1 MPSSQRVYVG
11 NIGSDIRE
19 RDLEKFFKGFGKIGD
34 IAVKNGYG
42 FVDFDAV
49 GMEEANKLFVPLACF
64 KVSPSEFV
72 GHPKLDEVVFT
83 VSFGI
88 LLLAHGSIPKSYCPG
103 SLAFFELFCDE
114 LLCPNI
120 SRVKMKQNNGKFHR
134 QCFLTHIC
142 P

>member
-1 MPSSQRVYVG
+1 
-11 NIGSDIRE
+11 
-19 RDLEKFFKGFGKIGD
+19 
-34 IAVKNGYG
+34 
-42 FVDFDAV
+42 
-49 GMEEANKLFVPLACF
+49 MEEANKLFVPLACF

-83 VSFGI
+83 VSFGR

-120 SRVKMKQNNGKFHR
+120 SRVKMKQNNGKFPR
-134 QCFLTHIC
+134 QCFFILILNYFQNISLFNYLKLGC
-142 P
+142 L